1 MCYNVI
7 GELDIPT
14 LNHTQGDTEMNII
27 KKHINDLSFHPMNE
41 QIYGANE
48 DMSDLKEDIRKSGD
62 VMTLV
67 ITPDNV
73 IISGHRRVKAC
84 RELVAEGDERFC
96 EVNCEVK
103 EFNSEDEEISYL
115 IRCNHNR
122 EKTREQKARESE
134 KLLEVEKALAAERM
148 LSGGK
153 ADPVPTLAQG
163 SEENKKGRSRD
174 ITAEAVGFKSGQEL
188 ERSLLA
194 VKKIDELT
202 AQGRSDDAQL
212 IRNELNS
219 GTASAAEKLAKSI
232 DDLSDKDKQS
242 IRQKEVSV
250 NKVTSKPTQKA
261 VKKAKA
267 KPVVTEIADKKVEFP
282 KTADDPD
289 GLGLIIPKKTECF
302 LGTDSPIDG
311 SMDVE
316 AVLCADPR
324 KLADFTQTI
333 NYIRDWFFYTSIH
346 NKENLKKFV
355 NKAVT
360 ESKET
365 NHYTADFLALVELY
379 HQLDSFNE
387 IVKPI
392 VKDYT
397 DEVEREMKAAAERRK
412 QQDEIA
418 KQKRCEIKEQVRRE
432 SMEKSRSMSIAMRE
446 AEHKKETANQEDT
459 EDENW

>member
-1 MCYNVI
+1 
-7 GELDIPT
+7 
-14 LNHTQGDTEMNII
+14 MNII
-27 KKHINDLSFHPMNE
+27 KKHINDLNFHPMNE

-48 DMSDLKEDIRKSGD
+48 DISDLKEDIRKSGD

-84 RELVAEGDERFC
+84 RELFAEGDERFC
-96 EVNCEVK
+96 EVNCEVR
-103 EFNSEDEEISYL
+103 EFSSEDEEISYL

-134 KLLEVEKALAAERM
+134 KLLEIERALAAERKKSGVKVDLPTI
-148 LSGGK
+148 LSE
-153 ADPVPTLAQG
+153 G
-163 SEENKKGRSRD
+163 SKESKKGDSRD
-174 ITAEAVGFKSGQEL
+174 IAAKQVGFKNGIEL
-188 ERSLLA
+188 ERSIKV

-212 IRNELNS
+212 IRNELNN
-219 GTASAAEKLAKSI
+219 GAASAAEKLAKSI
-232 DDLSDKDKQS
+232 DNLSDKDKQG

-250 NKVTSKPTQKA
+250 NKVTSKPAQKA
-261 VKKAKA
+261 AKKAKA
-267 KPVVTEIADKKVEFP
+267 KPITAEIADKKIEYP
-282 KTADDPD
+282 KTKTVDDPD
-289 GLGLIIPKKTECF
+289 GLGLTTPKKTEYF

-324 KLADFTQTI
+324 KLTDFTQTI
-333 NYIRDWFFYTSIH
+333 NYIRDWFFYTAIH
-346 NKENLKKFV
+346 NKENLKTFV
-355 NKAVT
+355 NKAVA

-365 NHYTADFLALVELY
+365 NHYTTDFLALVELY

-392 VKDYT
+392 VTDYT

-432 SMEKSRSMSIAMRE
+432 SMEKSRNMSIAMRE
-446 AEHKKETANQEDT
+446 AEHKKETAKQEDT
-459 EDENW
+459 EDESW